1 MEQTGIALS
10 TIVNDVINVAGQCI
24 TFMNANPITWV
35 GVGFGFVGAGISLVK
50 KAAKVGGRKRG

>member
-1 MEQTGIALS
+1 MEVTTTLT
-10 TIVNDVINVAGQCI
+10 TIVNDVIGVAGSCI

-50 KAAKVGGRKRG
+50 KAAKVGGRKR